1 MNSDLTFED
10 LYNRSLDD
18 FTYEIESINDS
29 IYILTSFPKE
39 DLNSSYSKHISW
51 MQASDLLIFKEESYS
66 NNNVLIKTKEIKYTN
81 INGFDLVEEIKVR
94 DIKTKHETHLKFK
107 DVEINSGLIKDSQ
120 FHEMNLKRIPIK

>member
-18 FTYEIESINDS
+18 FTYEVESINDS

-39 DLNSSYSKHISW
+39 ELNSSYSKHVSW

-66 NNNVLIKTKEIKYTN
+66 NNNALIKTKEIKYTN
-81 INGFDLVEEIKVR
+81 INGFDLVTKIKVR

-107 DVEINSGLIKDSQ
+107 DVEINSGIKDSQ

>member
-18 FTYEIESINDS
+18 FTYEIENINDS

-39 DLNSSYSKHISW
+39 YLNSTYSKHISW

-66 NNNVLIKTKEIKYTN
+66 NNNALIKTKEILYTN
-81 INGFDLVEEIKVR
+81 INGFDLVTEIKVR
-94 DIKTKHETHLKFK
+94 DIKTKHETHLEFK
-107 DVEINSGLIKDSQ
+107 DVEINSGIKDSQ